1 MLNFSLF
8 FWCMQVPLLVL
19 AAIYP
24 MIVEEIGGG
33 QEIRRL
39 AKKYNQTYYMQVGV
53 KEFVPFW
60 TEGGGFLWRKD
71 AFMTGLGVG
80 SRVYLFVQ
88 LEFGAPKISDDL
100 SELSRRQNSGV
111 LKQEEA
117 KKKIKGMTAGLVTG
131 RVTPVLPVHNGKG
144 GGVTGPRMTNRQT
157 SEKRGSMQ
165 SAPSRRGSM
174 TSPTPASGGPP
185 KRGGMRTAASRR
197 GSLTM

>member
-1 MLNFSLF
+1 M
-8 FWCMQVPLLVL
+8 
-19 AAIYP
+19 
-24 MIVEEIGGG
+24 
-33 QEIRRL
+33 RRL
-39 AKKYNQTYYMQVGV
+39 AEKYNQTYYMQVGV

-117 KKKIKGMTAGLVTG
+117 KNKIKGMTAGLVTG
-131 RVTPVLPVHNGKG
+131 RVTPVLPVHNGEG
-144 GGVTGPRMTNRQT
+144 GGG
-157 SEKRGSMQ
+157 RG
-165 SAPSRRGSM
+165 RG
-174 TSPTPASGGPP
+174 
-185 KRGGMRTAASRR
+185 
-197 GSLTM
+197 